1 MGGGIRWLSIDFL
14 KFPQLM
20 LNEGSWN
27 GRRIIAREEA
37 ERLITPEVQ
46 IDGGRDYG
54 YLWWTTD
61 YPLESGVVRT
71 HFMAGNGGQIAM
83 LVPDLDLAIVF
94 NAGNYSDRV
103 SFRIQEELI
112 PRYILP
118 AVR

>member
-1 MGGGIRWLSIDFL
+1 LILDAGA
-14 KFPQLM
+14 
-20 LNEGSWN
+20 WN
-27 GRRIIAREEA
+27 GRQIIDNETAT
-37 ERLITPEVQ
+37 RLVTPEVK

-54 YLWWTTD
+54 YLWWTID
-61 YPLESGVVRT
+61 YPLDSGVVRA

-83 LVPDLDLAIVF
+83 LIPELDLAIVF